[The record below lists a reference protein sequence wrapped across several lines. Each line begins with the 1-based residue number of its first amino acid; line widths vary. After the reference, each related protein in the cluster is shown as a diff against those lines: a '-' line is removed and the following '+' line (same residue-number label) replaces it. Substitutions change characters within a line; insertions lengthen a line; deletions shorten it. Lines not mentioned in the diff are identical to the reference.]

1 MPVMRLILLSMLF
14 ISALSLAGAEKTT
27 HEADGDHGH
36 LGHKNM
42 GITGEVS
49 NAEVLKSERFKRL
62 VSGSPTYNV
71 AVVSVNGMVCD
82 FCARGVEKTFAK
94 DRDVVKIDIDL
105 ELGSVLIA
113 YGSSAQPSAQDIDK
127 RIRSNGLDVV
137 DIEIYRG

>member
-1 MPVMRLILLSMLF
+1 MRLSLLSILF
-14 ISALSLAGAEKTT
+14 ISASSLASAENAT
-27 HEADGDHGH
+27 HETDGDHGH
-36 LGHKNM
+36 MSHQSA

-49 NAEVLKSERFKRL
+49 NAEVINSKRFERL
-62 VSGSPTYNV
+62 VNGRPSYTV

-82 FCARGVEKTFAK
+82 FCARGVEKAFAK
-94 DRDVVKIDIDL
+94 DPDVMKIDVDL

-113 YGSSAQPSAQDIDK
+113 YSSEVQPSERDIDK

>member
-1 MPVMRLILLSMLF
+1 MSHQ
-14 ISALSLAGAEKTT
+14 SA
-27 HEADGDHGH
+27 
-36 LGHKNM
+36 

-49 NAEVLKSERFKRL
+49 NAEVINSKRFEKL
-62 VSGSPTYNV
+62 VNGRPSYTV

-82 FCARGVEKTFAK
+82 FCARGVEKAFAK
-94 DRDVVKIDIDL
+94 DPDVMKIDVDL

-113 YGSSAQPSAQDIDK
+113 YGSEVQPSERDIDK

>member
-1 MPVMRLILLSMLF
+1 MRISLLSILF
-14 ISALSLAGAEKTT
+14 ISASNLASAESAT

-36 LGHKNM
+36 MSHHSA

-49 NAEVLKSERFKRL
+49 NAEVINSKRFEKL
-62 VSGSPTYNV
+62 VNGRPSYTV

-82 FCARGVEKTFAK
+82 FCARGVEKAFAK
-94 DRDVVKIDIDL
+94 DPDVLKIDVDL

-113 YGSSAQPSAQDIDK
+113 YGSEVQPSERDIDK

>member
-1 MPVMRLILLSMLF
+1 MRLWLLSMLF
-14 ISALSLAGAEKTT
+14 ISASNLASAENAT

-36 LGHKNM
+36 MSHQSM

-49 NAEVLKSERFKRL
+49 NAEVLNSERFESL
-62 VSGSPTYNV
+62 VSGSPRYTV

-82 FCARGVEKTFAK
+82 FCARGVEKAFAK
-94 DRDVVKIDIDL
+94 DPDVMKIDVDL

-113 YGSSAQPSAQDIDK
+113 YSAEAQPDKQDIDK

-137 DIEIYRG
+137 DVEIYRG

>member
-1 MPVMRLILLSMLF
+1 MRLSLLSILF
-14 ISALSLAGAEKTT
+14 ISASNLASAENAA
-27 HEADGDHGH
+27 HEANGDHGH
-36 LGHKNM
+36 MSHQSA

-49 NAEVLKSERFKRL
+49 NAEVINSKRFERL
-62 VSGSPTYNV
+62 VNDRPSYTV

-82 FCARGVEKTFAK
+82 FCARGVEKAFAK
-94 DRDVVKIDIDL
+94 DPDVMKIDVDL

-113 YGSSAQPSAQDIDK
+113 YGSEVQPSERDIDK

>member
-1 MPVMRLILLSMLF
+1 MRLFLLSILF
-14 ISALSLAGAEKTT
+14 TSASNLASAENQT

-36 LGHKNM
+36 MGHQSA

-49 NAEVLKSERFKRL
+49 NAEVINSERFERL
-62 VSGSPTYNV
+62 VSGRPSYTV

-82 FCARGVEKTFAK
+82 FCARGVEKAFAK
-94 DRDVVKIDIDL
+94 DPDVMKIDVDL

-113 YGSSAQPSAQDIDK
+113 YSFEVQPSERDIDK

-137 DIEIYRG
+137 DIEIYRS

>member
-1 MPVMRLILLSMLF
+1 MRLWLLSMLF
-14 ISALSLAGAEKTT
+14 ISASNLASAENAT

-36 LGHKNM
+36 MSHQSM

-49 NAEVLKSERFKRL
+49 NAEVLNSERFERL
-62 VSGSPTYNV
+62 VSGSPAYTI

-82 FCARGVEKTFAK
+82 FCARGVEKAFAK
-94 DRDVVKIDIDL
+94 DPDVMKIDVDL

-113 YGSSAQPSAQDIDK
+113 YGSEAQPSKRDINK

>member
-1 MPVMRLILLSMLF
+1 MRLWLLSMLF
-14 ISALSLAGAEKTT
+14 ISASNLASAENAT

-36 LGHKNM
+36 MSHQSM
-42 GITGEVS
+42 GITGEFS
-49 NAEVLKSERFKRL
+49 NAEVLNSERFESL
-62 VSGSPTYNV
+62 VSGSPRYTV

-82 FCARGVEKTFAK
+82 FCARGVEKAFAK
-94 DRDVVKIDIDL
+94 DPDVMKIDVDL

-113 YGSSAQPSAQDIDK
+113 YSAEAQPDKQDIDK

>member
-1 MPVMRLILLSMLF
+1 MRLSLLSILF
-14 ISALSLAGAEKTT
+14 ISTSNLASAENAT
-27 HEADGDHGH
+27 HQADGDHGH
-36 LGHKNM
+36 MSHQSA

-49 NAEVLKSERFKRL
+49 NAEVINSKRFERL
-62 VSGSPTYNV
+62 VNGRPSYTV

-82 FCARGVEKTFAK
+82 FCARGVEKAFAK
-94 DRDVVKIDIDL
+94 DPDVLKIDVDL

-113 YGSSAQPSAQDIDK
+113 YGSEVQPSERDIDK

>member
-1 MPVMRLILLSMLF
+1 MRLLLMSMLF
-14 ISALSLAGAEKTT
+14 VSASNLASAENAR

-36 LGHKNM
+36 MSHQSM

-49 NAEVLKSERFKRL
+49 NADVLNSERFERL
-62 VSGSPTYNV
+62 VSGSPTYTV

-82 FCARGVEKTFAK
+82 FCARGVEKAFAK
-94 DRDVVKIDIDL
+94 DPDVMKIDVDL

-113 YGSSAQPSAQDIDK
+113 YGSEAQPSEGDIDK

>member
-1 MPVMRLILLSMLF
+1 MRLFLMSMLF
-14 ISALSLAGAEKTT
+14 IYASNLASAEKAT
-27 HEADGDHGH
+27 HEADDDHGH
-36 LGHKNM
+36 MSHQSM

-49 NAEVLKSERFKRL
+49 HAEVLNSERFERL
-62 VSGSPTYNV
+62 VSGGPTYTV

-82 FCARGVEKTFAK
+82 FCARGVEKAFVK
-94 DRDVVKIDIDL
+94 DPDVMKIDVDL

-113 YGSSAQPSAQDIDK
+113 YGSKAQPSERDIGK

>member
-1 MPVMRLILLSMLF
+1 MRISLLSILF
-14 ISALSLAGAEKTT
+14 ISASNLASAESAT
-27 HEADGDHGH
+27 HKADGDHGH
-36 LGHKNM
+36 ISHQSA

-49 NAEVLKSERFKRL
+49 NAEVINSKRFERL
-62 VSGSPTYNV
+62 VNGRPSYTV

-82 FCARGVEKTFAK
+82 FCARGVEKAFAK
-94 DRDVVKIDIDL
+94 DPDVLKIDVDL

-113 YGSSAQPSAQDIDK
+113 YGSEVQPSERDIDK

>member
-1 MPVMRLILLSMLF
+1 MRLSLLSMLF
-14 ISALSLAGAEKTT
+14 ISAFNLASAENAT
-27 HEADGDHGH
+27 HKADGDHGH
-36 LGHKNM
+36 MSHQSM

-49 NAEVLKSERFKRL
+49 SAEVLNSERFESL
-62 VSGSPTYNV
+62 VSGSPRYTV

-82 FCARGVEKTFAK
+82 FCARGVEKAFAK
-94 DRDVVKIDIDL
+94 DPDVMKIDVDL

-113 YGSSAQPSAQDIDK
+113 YGSEAQPSERDIDK

>member
-1 MPVMRLILLSMLF
+1 MRLLLMSMLF
-14 ISALSLAGAEKTT
+14 VSASNLASAENAR

-36 LGHKNM
+36 MSHQSM

-49 NAEVLKSERFKRL
+49 NAEVLNSERFESL
-62 VSGSPTYNV
+62 VSGSPTYTV

-82 FCARGVEKTFAK
+82 FCARGVEKAFAK
-94 DRDVVKIDIDL
+94 DPDVLKIDVDL

-113 YGSSAQPSAQDIDK
+113 YGSEVQPSERDIDK

-137 DIEIYRG
+137 DIEIHRG

>member
-1 MPVMRLILLSMLF
+1 MRLWLLSMLF
-14 ISALSLAGAEKTT
+14 ISASNLASAENGT

-36 LGHKNM
+36 MSHQSM
-42 GITGEVS
+42 SITGEVS
-49 NAEVLKSERFKRL
+49 SAEVLNSERFESL
-62 VSGSPTYNV
+62 VSGSPRYTV

-82 FCARGVEKTFAK
+82 FCARGVEKAFAK
-94 DRDVVKIDIDL
+94 DPDVMKIDVDL

-113 YGSSAQPSAQDIDK
+113 YGSEAQPSERDIDK

>member
-1 MPVMRLILLSMLF
+1 MRLSLLSILF
-14 ISALSLAGAEKTT
+14 ISASTLASAESAT

-36 LGHKNM
+36 MSHQSA

-49 NAEVLKSERFKRL
+49 NAEVIDSKRFERL
-62 VSGSPTYNV
+62 VNGRPSYTV
-71 AVVSVNGMVCD
+71 AVVRVNGMVCD

-94 DRDVVKIDIDL
+94 DPDVLKIDVDL

-113 YGSSAQPSAQDIDK
+113 YGSEVQPSERDIDK

>member
-1 MPVMRLILLSMLF
+1 MRLSLLGILV
-14 ISALSLAGAEKTT
+14 ISATNLASVGNAP
-27 HEADGDHGH
+27 HEADSDHGH
-36 LGHKNM
+36 MGHQSI

-49 NAEVLKSERFKRL
+49 DAEVLNSERFQRL
-62 VSGSPTYNV
+62 VSGRPTYTV

-82 FCARGVEKTFAK
+82 FCARGVEKAFAK
-94 DRDVVKIDIDL
+94 DPDVMKIDVDL

-113 YGSSAQPSAQDIDK
+113 YGSEAQPSERDIDK

>member
-1 MPVMRLILLSMLF
+1 MRLWLLSMLF
-14 ISALSLAGAEKTT
+14 ISASNLASAENATHKT
-27 HEADGDHGH
+27 DGDHGH
-36 LGHKNM
+36 MSHQSM

-49 NAEVLKSERFKRL
+49 NAEVLNSERFERL
-62 VSGSPTYNV
+62 VSGSPTYTV

-82 FCARGVEKTFAK
+82 FCARGVEKAFAK
-94 DRDVVKIDIDL
+94 DPDVMKIDVDL

-113 YGSSAQPSAQDIDK
+113 YGSEAQPSERDIDK

>member
-1 MPVMRLILLSMLF
+1 MRLSLLSILLY
-14 ISALSLAGAEKTT
+14 SASNLASAESAT

-36 LGHKNM
+36 MSHQSA

-49 NAEVLKSERFKRL
+49 NAEVINSKRFERL
-62 VSGSPTYNV
+62 VNGRPSYTV
-71 AVVSVNGMVCD
+71 AVVSINGMVSD
-82 FCARGVEKTFAK
+82 FCARGVEKAFAK
-94 DRDVVKIDIDL
+94 DPDVMKIDVDL

-113 YGSSAQPSAQDIDK
+113 YGSEVQPSERDIDK

>member
-1 MPVMRLILLSMLF
+1 MRLLLMSMLF
-14 ISALSLAGAEKTT
+14 VSASNLASAENAR
-27 HEADGDHGH
+27 HEADGDDGH
-36 LGHKNM
+36 MSHQSM

-49 NAEVLKSERFKRL
+49 NAEVLNSERFERL
-62 VSGSPTYNV
+62 VSGSPTYTV

-82 FCARGVEKTFAK
+82 FCARGVEKAFAK
-94 DRDVVKIDIDL
+94 DPDVMKIDVDL

-113 YGSSAQPSAQDIDK
+113 YSSEAQPSEGDIDK

>member
-1 MPVMRLILLSMLF
+1 MRLLLMSMLF
-14 ISALSLAGAEKTT
+14 VSASNLASAENTK

-36 LGHKNM
+36 MSHQSM

-49 NAEVLKSERFKRL
+49 NAEVLNSERFERL
-62 VSGSPTYNV
+62 VSGSPTYTV

-82 FCARGVEKTFAK
+82 FCTRGVEKAFAK
-94 DRDVVKIDIDL
+94 DPDVMKIDVDL

-113 YGSSAQPSAQDIDK
+113 YGSKAQPSERDIDK

>member
-1 MPVMRLILLSMLF
+1 MRLWLLSMLF
-14 ISALSLAGAEKTT
+14 ISASNLASAENATHKT
-27 HEADGDHGH
+27 DGDHGH
-36 LGHKNM
+36 MSHQSM

-49 NAEVLKSERFKRL
+49 NAEVLNSERFERL
-62 VSGSPTYNV
+62 VSGSPTYTI

-82 FCARGVEKTFAK
+82 FCARGVEKAFAK
-94 DRDVVKIDIDL
+94 DPDVMKIDVDL

-113 YGSSAQPSAQDIDK
+113 YGSEAQPSERDINK

>member
-1 MPVMRLILLSMLF
+1 MRLWLLSMLF
-14 ISALSLAGAEKTT
+14 ISASNLASAENAT

-36 LGHKNM
+36 MSHQSA

-49 NAEVLKSERFKRL
+49 NAEVIGSERFERL
-62 VSGSPTYNV
+62 VNGRPSYTV

-82 FCARGVEKTFAK
+82 FCARGVEKAFAK
-94 DRDVVKIDIDL
+94 DPDVMKIDVDL

-113 YGSSAQPSAQDIDK
+113 YGSEVQPSERDIDT

-137 DIEIYRG
+137 DIKIYRG

>member
-1 MPVMRLILLSMLF
+1 MRLSLLSMLF
-14 ISALSLAGAEKTT
+14 ISASNLASAENAT
-27 HEADGDHGH
+27 HEVDGDHAHMGH
-36 LGHKNM
+36 QSM

-49 NAEVLKSERFKRL
+49 NAEILNSERFERL
-62 VSGSPTYNV
+62 VSGSPTYTI

-82 FCARGVEKTFAK
+82 FCARGVEKAFAK
-94 DRDVVKIDIDL
+94 DPNVMKIDVDL

-113 YGSSAQPSAQDIDK
+113 YGSEVQPSERDIDK

>member
-1 MPVMRLILLSMLF
+1 MRLFLLSILF
-14 ISALSLAGAEKTT
+14 TSASNLASAENPT
-27 HEADGDHGH
+27 HEADGDYGH
-36 LGHKNM
+36 MSHQSA

-49 NAEVLKSERFKRL
+49 NAEVINSERFERL
-62 VSGSPTYNV
+62 VSGRPSYTV

-82 FCARGVEKTFAK
+82 FCARGVEKAFAK
-94 DRDVVKIDIDL
+94 DPDVMKIDVDL

-113 YGSSAQPSAQDIDK
+113 YGSEAQPSERDIDK

>member
-1 MPVMRLILLSMLF
+1 MRLSLLSILF
-14 ISALSLAGAEKTT
+14 ISASNLASAENAA
-27 HEADGDHGH
+27 HEADGNHGH
-36 LGHKNM
+36 MSHQSA

-49 NAEVLKSERFKRL
+49 NAEVINSKRFERL
-62 VSGSPTYNV
+62 VNGRPSYTV

-82 FCARGVEKTFAK
+82 FCARGVEKAFAK
-94 DRDVVKIDIDL
+94 DPDVLKIDVDL

-113 YGSSAQPSAQDIDK
+113 YGSEVQPSERDIDK

>member
-1 MPVMRLILLSMLF
+1 MRLLLMSMLF
-14 ISALSLAGAEKTT
+14 ISASNLASAENAR

-36 LGHKNM
+36 ISHQSM

-49 NAEVLKSERFKRL
+49 NAEVLNSERFERL
-62 VSGSPTYNV
+62 VSGSPTYTV

-82 FCARGVEKTFAK
+82 FCARGVEKAFTK
-94 DRDVVKIDIDL
+94 DPDVMKIDVDL

-113 YGSSAQPSAQDIDK
+113 YGSEAQPSERNIDE

>member
-1 MPVMRLILLSMLF
+1 MRLSLLSILF
-14 ISALSLAGAEKTT
+14 ISAPNLASAENAT

-36 LGHKNM
+36 MNHQSA

-49 NAEVLKSERFKRL
+49 NAKVIGSERFERL
-62 VSGSPTYNV
+62 VNGRPSYTV

-94 DRDVVKIDIDL
+94 DPDVMKIDVDL

-113 YGSSAQPSAQDIDK
+113 YGSEAQPSERDIDK